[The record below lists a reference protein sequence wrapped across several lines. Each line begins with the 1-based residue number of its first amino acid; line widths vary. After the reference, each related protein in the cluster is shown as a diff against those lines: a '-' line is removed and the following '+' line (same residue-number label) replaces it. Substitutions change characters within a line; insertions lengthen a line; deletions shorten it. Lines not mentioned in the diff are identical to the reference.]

1 MVKSKKSK
9 RTNKTNTLIISI
21 SAIIIVAIIIIA
33 GVFAYTDIFKEEKK
47 VVEKEEFILDDRVSP
62 LENQAL
68 ILEVL
73 RIRHR
78 GLYDK
83 LMTPGRSWKSKP
95 SFYYVAELDGL
106 EYISKDVEHLGKV
119 EEILFTGWD
128 TMFQENKIMRDAEE
142 EQETSE
148 VTITL
153 MERVK
158 KGLLGRRSQDIER
171 GSLTV
176 TYDYKTGRWYGDDSL
191 KDYDGYGHWVGETF
205 ELWFNIYQI
214 DSDLDFIPYWTE
226 VNILGTD
233 PQRDDSDKDPDGDGI
248 PTSWEWKWDYDPNK
262 WEDHE
267 KLDPDI
273 DGLENIEEYQLE
285 KWLADPYSQDIYVE
299 VDYMGRGGILD
310 PPHILYE
317 ESQQAIMEK
326 YAEHNIKMYFDM
338 GWPDTPLNG
347 GGEVLPH
354 YDQISQDSGMI
365 LQFYNH
371 HFPDE
376 RKGSF
381 RYVVMGHSGPFNHP
395 AKSNVYDC
403 VHIAYNLKPL
413 NLMKNLVIYKM
424 LPTQRAYRIKVA
436 STLMHE
442 LGHSVGISPWTFEG
456 CDNLSYAGGRAAKKQ
471 YDETWGDYYSVMNYY
486 HMYKTKLLDYSDGSN
501 GPPYDQNDWM
511 MLFVTSYQYN
521 AELIEEIYFEPP
533 GFDKIVWGETE
544 TSVTGYV
551 YNETLTN
558 KITKDMKGWSPVDP
572 IDANWLVF
580 KLEEKDKYPDYQD
593 IKILVQPDVPYAGW
607 ALYGEGELDKEGNIN
622 FYSQEDIISEI
633 TS

>member
-1 MVKSKKSK
+1 MVKSKKANK
-9 RTNKTNTLIISI
+9 TKKTNT
-21 SAIIIVAIIIIA
+21 IIIA
-33 GVFAYTDIFKEEKK
+33 GSAIIVVAILIIAGVVAYSDIFKEEKK
-47 VVEKEEFILDDRVSP
+47 VVEKEEFIVDNRVSP
-62 LENQAL
+62 YENQAL

-83 LMTPGRSWKSKP
+83 LMTPGRSWKNKP
-95 SFYYVAELDGL
+95 SFYYVAELDGI
-106 EYISKDVEHLGKV
+106 EYVSKDVEHLGKV
-119 EEILFTGWD
+119 VELLFTGWD
-128 TMFQENKIMRDAEE
+128 TMFQENKIVRDADE

-153 MERVK
+153 MEREK
-158 KGLLGRRSQDIER
+158 MGLLGRRSQDIER
-171 GSLTV
+171 GKLSV
-176 TYDYKTGRWYGDDSL
+176 TYDYKTGRWYGDDYL
-191 KDYDGYGHWVGETF
+191 RDYDGYGHWVGETF
-205 ELWFNIYQI
+205 ELWFNIYQV

-233 PQRDDSDKDPDGDGI
+233 PNRDDSDKDPDGDGI
-248 PTSWEWKWDYDPNK
+248 PTAWEWKWGYDPNK
-262 WEDHE
+262 WDDHE

-273 DGLENIEEYQLE
+273 DGLENIEEYQLA
-285 KWLADPYSQDIYVE
+285 KWLADPYSQDIYIE
-299 VDYMGRGGILD
+299 VDYMGKGGLLD

-317 ESQQAIMEK
+317 ESQQAIIEK
-326 YAEHNIKMYFDM
+326 YAEHNIKMYFDQ

-354 YDQISQDSGMI
+354 YEQISQDSGMI

-381 RYVVMGHSGPFNHP
+381 RYVVIGHSGPFNHP
-395 AKSNVYDC
+395 AKSNVYDTI
-403 VHIAYNLKPL
+403 HIAYNLKPF
-413 NLMKNLVIYKM
+413 NLLKNFIAYRI
-424 LPTQRAYRIKVA
+424 LPTPRAYRIKVA

-456 CDNLSYAGGRAAKKQ
+456 CDNISYAYGRAAKKH
-471 YDETWGDYYSVMNYY
+471 YAETWGDYYSVMNYFHIY
-486 HMYKTKLLDYSDGSN
+486 DSKLLDYSHGSN
-501 GPPYDQNDWM
+501 GPPYDQNDWL
-511 MLFVTSYQYN
+511 MLFVPSYQYN
-521 AELIEEIYFEPP
+521 AELVEEIYFSPP
-533 GFDKIVWGETE
+533 GFDKIVYGETE

-551 YNETLTN
+551 YDENLTK

-572 IDANWLVF
+572 INANWLVF

-607 ALYGEGELDKEGNIN
+607 ALYGEGELDKEGDIQ
-622 FYSQEDIISEI
+622 FYSQQDIIEEI
-633 TS
+633 TP

>member
-1 MVKSKKSK
+1 MVKSKK
-9 RTNKTNTLIISI
+9 TNKNKKTNTMIIAGA
-21 SAIIIVAIIIIA
+21 AIIVVAILIIA
-33 GVFAYTDIFKEEKK
+33 GVFAYTDIFKEEKPAK
-47 VVEKEEFILDDRVSP
+47 IKEEVILDDRVSP
-62 LENQAL
+62 YENQGF

-83 LMTPGRSWKSKP
+83 LMTPGRSWKHKP

-106 EYISKDVEHLGKV
+106 EYISKDVEHLGNV

-128 TMFQENKIMRDAEE
+128 TMFQENKIVRDADE

-153 MERVK
+153 MERVPS
-158 KGLLGRRSQDIER
+158 GLLGRRSQDVER
-171 GSLTV
+171 GKLSV
-176 TYDYKTGRWYGDDSL
+176 TYDYKTGRWTGDDYL
-191 KDYDGYGHWVGETF
+191 RDYDGYGHWVGETF
-205 ELWFNIYQI
+205 EIWFNIYQV
-214 DSDLDFIPYWTE
+214 DSDLDYIPYWTE

-233 PQRDDSDKDPDGDGI
+233 PLRDDSDKDPDGDGI
-248 PTSWEWKWDYDPNK
+248 PTSWEWKWGYDPNK
-262 WEDHE
+262 WDDHE
-267 KLDPDI
+267 NLDPDI
-273 DGLENIEEYQLE
+273 DGIENIEEYQLE

-299 VDYMGRGGILD
+299 VDYMGKGGILD

-317 ESQQAIMEK
+317 ESQQAIIEK
-326 YAEHNIKMYFDM
+326 YAEHNIKMYFDQ

-354 YDQISQDSGMI
+354 YEQISQDSGMI

-381 RYVVMGHSGPFNHP
+381 RYVVVGHSGPFNHP
-395 AKSNVYDC
+395 AKSNVYDTI
-403 VHIAYNLKPL
+403 HIAYNLKPL
-413 NLMKNLVIYKM
+413 NLVRNFLFYKL
-424 LPTQRAYRIKVA
+424 LPTPRAYRIKVA

-456 CDNLSYAGGRAAKKQ
+456 CDNLSYIGGRAAKKH
-471 YDETWGDYYSVMNYY
+471 YDETWGNYYSVMNYY

-501 GPPYDQNDWM
+501 GPPYDQNDWL
-511 MLFVTSYQYN
+511 MLFVPSFQYN
-521 AELIEEIYFEPP
+521 AELIEEIFFEPP
-533 GFDKIVWGETE
+533 GFDKVVYGETE
-544 TSVTGYV
+544 TTVTGYV
-551 YNETLTN
+551 YNETLTE
-558 KITKDMKGWSPVDP
+558 KFTKNMKGWSPVDP
-572 IDANWLVF
+572 INANWLVF
-580 KLEEKDKYPDYQD
+580 KLVEEDKYPNYQD

-622 FYSQEDIISEI
+622 LYSQEEIIEEV

>member
-1 MVKSKKSK
+1 MVKSKKA
-9 RTNKTNTLIISI
+9 NKTKKTNNIIIAST
-21 SAIIIVAIIIIA
+21 AIIIVAIIIIA
-33 GVFAYTDIFKEEKK
+33 SVFAYTDIFKEKKK
-47 VVEKEEFILDDRVSP
+47 VVEKEDFILDDRVSP

-128 TMFQENKIMRDAEE
+128 TMFQENKIMRDADE

-262 WEDHE
+262 WDDHE

-413 NLMKNLVIYKM
+413 NLMKNLVVYKM

-511 MLFVTSYQYN
+511 MLFVPSYQYN

-580 KLEEKDKYPDYQD
+580 KLEEKDKYLNYQD
-593 IKILVQPDVPYAGW
+593 VKILVQPDVPYAGW
-607 ALYGEGELDKEGNIN
+607 ALYGEGELDEEENIN

>member
-1 MVKSKKSK
+1 MVKSKK
-9 RTNKTNTLIISI
+9 TNKTKKTNNMIIAGV
-21 SAIIIVAIIIIA
+21 AIIIVAIIIIV

-62 LENQAL
+62 LENQAI

-95 SFYYVAELDGL
+95 SFYYIAELDGL
-106 EYISKDVEHLGKV
+106 EYISKDVEHLGRV
-119 EEILFTGWD
+119 EEIVFTGWD

-142 EQETSE
+142 EQDTSE

-153 MERVK
+153 IERVK
-158 KGLLGRRSQDIER
+158 SGLLGRRSKDIER
-171 GSLTV
+171 GKLTV
-176 TYDYKTGRWYGDDSL
+176 TYDYKTGRWYGDDSFR
-191 KDYDGYGHWVGETF
+191 DYDGYGHWVGETF

-214 DSDLDFIPYWTE
+214 DTDLDFIPYWTE

-233 PQRDDSDKDPDGDGI
+233 PQRDDSDKDPDEDGI
-248 PTSWEWKWDYDPNK
+248 PTAWEWRWGYDPNK
-262 WEDHE
+262 WDDHE

-273 DGLENIEEYQLE
+273 DGIENIEEYQLE
-285 KWLADPYSQDIYVE
+285 KWLADPYSQDIYIE

-310 PPHILYE
+310 PPHILWE
-317 ESQQAIMEK
+317 ESQQAIIEK

-338 GWPDTPLNG
+338 GWPDTPRNG

-354 YDQISQDSGMI
+354 YNQISQDSGMI
-365 LQFYNH
+365 LQFYKHN
-371 HFPDE
+371 FPDE

-381 RYVVMGHSGPFNHP
+381 RYVVMGHDGPFNHP
-395 AKSNVYDC
+395 AKSNVYD
-403 VHIAYNLKPL
+403 VIHNAYNLKPL
-413 NLMKNLVIYKM
+413 TLIKNLGAYGI
-424 LPTQRAYRIKVA
+424 LPTGRGNRIKVA

-456 CDNLSYAGGRAAKKQ
+456 CDNISYAYGRAARKQ
-471 YDETWGDYYSVMNYY
+471 YDETWGNYWSVMNYY
-486 HMYKTKLLDYSDGSN
+486 HMYKTSLLDYSDGSN
-501 GPPYDQNDWM
+501 GAPYDQNDWM
-511 MLFVTSYQYN
+511 MLFVPSYQYN
-521 AELIEEIYFEPP
+521 AELIEEIFFEPP
-533 GFDKIVWGETE
+533 GFDKVVYGETE

-580 KLEEKDKYPDYQD
+580 KLDDKEKYPNYMD

-622 FYSQEDIISEI
+622 FYSQTDIISEI

>member
-1 MVKSKKSK
+1 MAKSKKVNK
-9 RTNKTNTLIISI
+9 KTNSM
-21 SAIIIVAIIIIA
+21 IIIGVTIIVVAILIIA
-33 GVFAYTDIFKEEKK
+33 GVFAYTDIFKEEKIA
-47 VVEKEEFILDDRVSP
+47 EKEEEFILDNRVSP
-62 LENQAL
+62 FENQAL
-68 ILEVL
+68 VLEVL

-83 LMTPGRSWKSKP
+83 LMSPGRGWRDKP
-95 SFYYVAELDGL
+95 SFYYIANLDGL
-106 EYISKDVEHLGKV
+106 EYVSKDVEHLGKV

-142 EQETSE
+142 EQNYSE

-153 MERVK
+153 MEKVK
-158 KGLLGRRSQDIER
+158 SGILGRRSKDVER
-171 GSLTV
+171 GKIHLT
-176 TYDYKTGRWYGDDSL
+176 YNYKTGRWYGDDSFR
-191 KDYDGYGHWVGETF
+191 DYDGYGHWVGETF

-214 DSDLDFIPYWTE
+214 DSDLDYIPYWTE
-226 VNILGTD
+226 VNVLGTD

-248 PTSWEWKWDYDPNK
+248 PTAWEWRWGYDPFT
-262 WEDHE
+262 WDDHE

-273 DGLENIEEYQLE
+273 DGIENIEEYQLA
-285 KWLADPYSQDIYVE
+285 KWLADPFSQDIYVE
-299 VDYMGRGGILD
+299 VDYMGKGGLLD
-310 PPHILYE
+310 PPHILWE
-317 ESQQAIMEK
+317 ECQQAIIEK
-326 YAEHNIKMYFDM
+326 YAEHNIKMYFDQ

-371 HFPDE
+371 NFPDE

-381 RYVVMGHSGPFNHP
+381 RYVVMGHAGPFNHP
-395 AKSNVYDC
+395 AKSNVYDTI
-403 VHIAYNLKPL
+403 HIAYNFG
-413 NLMKNLVIYKM
+413 LMTHIKNLFVYKM
-424 LPTQRAYRIKVA
+424 LPTARGFRIKVA

-456 CDNLSYAGGRAAKKQ
+456 CDNLTYTQGRAARNKF
-471 YDETWGDYYSVMNYY
+471 DETWGDYYSVMNYY
-486 HMYKTKLLDYSDGSN
+486 HMYSIKLLDYSDGSN
-501 GPPYDQNDWM
+501 GPPYDQNDWL
-511 MLFVTSYQYN
+511 MLFVPSFQYN
-521 AELIEEIYFEPP
+521 SELIEEIFFHPP
-533 GFDKIVWGETE
+533 GFDKIVYGETE

-551 YNETLTN
+551 YDEEFTEKLTR
-558 KITKDMKGWSPVDP
+558 DMKGWSPVDP

-580 KLEEKDKYPDYQD
+580 KLEDKDKYPNYME

-607 ALYGEGELDKEGNIN
+607 ALYGEGKLDEDGNIIY
-622 FYSQEDIISEI
+622 YSQDDIISEI

>member
-1 MVKSKKSK
+1 MVKSKK
-9 RTNKTNTLIISI
+9 TNKTKKTNNMIIAGT
-21 SAIIIVAIIIIA
+21 AIIIVAIIIIA
-33 GVFAYTDIFKEEKK
+33 GVFAYTDIFREEKK
-47 VVEKEEFILDDRVSP
+47 VIEKEEFILDDRVSP

-95 SFYYVAELDGL
+95 SFYYIAELDGL
-106 EYISKDVEHLGKV
+106 EYISKDVEHLGRV

-128 TMFQENKIMRDAEE
+128 TMFQENKIMRDADE
-142 EQETSE
+142 EQNSSV

-153 MERVK
+153 MERIK
-158 KGLLGRRSQDIER
+158 KGLLGRRSQDVER
-171 GSLTV
+171 GSLTI
-176 TYDYKTGRWYGDDSL
+176 TYDYKTGRWHGDDSFR
-191 KDYDGYGHWVGETF
+191 DYDGYGHWIGETF
-205 ELWFNIYQI
+205 ELWFNVYQI
-214 DSDLDFIPYWTE
+214 DTDLDFIPYWTE

-233 PQRDDSDKDPDGDGI
+233 PQRDDSDKDPDEDGI
-248 PTSWEWKWDYDPNK
+248 PTAWEWKWGYDPNK
-262 WEDHE
+262 WDDHE
-267 KLDPDI
+267 KLDPDV
-273 DGLENIEEYQLE
+273 DGIENIEEYQLE
-285 KWLADPYSQDIYVE
+285 KWLADPFSQDIYIE
-299 VDYMGRGGILD
+299 VDYMERGGLLD
-310 PPHILYE
+310 PPHILWE
-317 ESQQAIMEK
+317 ESQQAIVEK

-347 GGEVLPH
+347 GGEELPH

-365 LQFYNH
+365 LQFYKH

-381 RYVVMGHSGPFNHP
+381 RYIVMGHDGPFNHP
-395 AKSNVYDC
+395 AKSNVYD
-403 VHIAYNLKPL
+403 VIHNAYNLLPMTL
-413 NLMKNLVIYKM
+413 IKNLVAYKI
-424 LPTQRAYRIKVA
+424 LPTGRANRIKVA

-456 CDNLSYAGGRAAKKQ
+456 CDNISYAYGRAERKK

-486 HMYKTKLLDYSDGSN
+486 HMYSTKLLDYSDGSN

-511 MLFVTSYQYN
+511 MLFVPSYQYN
-521 AELIEEIYFEPP
+521 AELIEEIFFHPP

-580 KLEEKDKYPDYQD
+580 KLDEKDKYPNYQD

-607 ALYGEGELDKEGNIN
+607 ALYGEGELDEEENIN
-622 FYSQEDIISEI
+622 LYSQEDIISEI